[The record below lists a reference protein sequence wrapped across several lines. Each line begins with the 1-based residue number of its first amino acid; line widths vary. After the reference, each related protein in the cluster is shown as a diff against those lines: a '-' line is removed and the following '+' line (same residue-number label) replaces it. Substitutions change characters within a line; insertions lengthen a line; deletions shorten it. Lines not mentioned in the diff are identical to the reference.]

1 MKGDKLFCVACE
13 KYSIDTW
20 ELYESRNGGKPRFKG
35 KGTRKS
41 HYVWNC
47 PHCNCNIL
55 VNVNQIMID
64 NILMI
69 TKKDNNYKG
78 SKLYQRFIKDWP
90 LLQQKT
96 LNMLKRSILL
106 EESDDD

>member
-1 MKGDKLFCVACE
+1 MKGDKLFCIRCE
-13 KYSIDTW
+13 KYSTDIQD
-20 ELYESRNGGKPRFKG
+20 LYDSRNGGRLRFSG

-47 PHCNCNIL
+47 PYCGCNII
-55 VNVNQIMID
+55 VNVNQMMID

-69 TKKDNNYKG
+69 AQKKNNYKG

-90 LLQQKT
+90 LLQQKA
-96 LNMLKRSILL
+96 LNTLKRSILL
-106 EESDDD
+106 EESDDE